1 MKLLVCC
8 EESQTVCEAFRN
20 KGWEAY
26 SCDVLEESGGHP
38 EWHIQQNVL
47 PLINGDCEFTT
58 CDGIPH
64 QIGGGWDLLICHPP
78 CTDLASSGARWFKEK
93 QANGSQQRSIE
104 FFLAF
109 TKAKCNHIAIE
120 NPIGIM
126 STYYRKP
133 DQIIQP
139 WQFGHGETKATCLW
153 LKGLP
158 CLTPTDIV
166 EGREQRIWRLP
177 PSKDRAKLRSK
188 TFSGIANAMAEQ
200 WGDYLEGRKQ

>member
-78 CTDLASSGARWFKEK
+78 CTDLA
-93 QANGSQQRSIE
+93 
-104 FFLAF
+104 
-109 TKAKCNHIAIE
+109 
-120 NPIGIM
+120 
-126 STYYRKP
+126 
-133 DQIIQP
+133 
-139 WQFGHGETKATCLW
+139 
-153 LKGLP
+153 
-158 CLTPTDIV
+158 
-166 EGREQRIWRLP
+166 
-177 PSKDRAKLRSK
+177 
-188 TFSGIANAMAEQ
+188 
-200 WGDYLEGRKQ
+200 